1 MSQSLKTIITGL
13 WHKIDDPRKGLPEE
27 LFLFVTTITPMIN
40 VDLLIKDNERR
51 TLLVWREDKYASGWH
66 IPGGIIRFKE
76 TIEQRIHEVAWQE
89 LGATVKF
96 QDTPV
101 AIRQVIIPH
110 RDERG
115 HFISLLYCCQLQSP
129 LDRARKYLSGRP
141 CNGQWKWHETYPDD
155 MLKVHDMYK
164 NFIEGENDC
173 DEPVTNE
180 TSFKS

>member
-1 MSQSLKTIITGL
+1 MSQSLKTIITEL

-51 TLLVWREDKYASGWH
+51 TLLVWRKDKYASGWH

-76 TIEQRIHEVAWQE
+76 TIEQRIHEVARQE

-96 QDTPV
+96 QDTPI
-101 AIRQVIIPH
+101 AIRQVIVPD
-110 RDERG
+110 RNERG
-115 HFISLLYCCQLQSP
+115 HFVSLLYCCQLQSP
-129 LDRARKYLSGRP
+129 LDRAREYISGRP
-141 CNGQWKWHETYPDD
+141 SNGQWKWHETYPDD

-164 NFIEGENDC
+164 NLIEGKNDC

-180 TSFKS
+180 IPFRS